1 MKILEREN
9 SLVERIYIYDI
20 VYKILNIFEVGIVIF
35 KILNFC
41 MMFGRFDY
49 CYVLYKI
56 LINKI
61 LLNNYL

>member
-9 SLVERIYIYDI
+9 LLVERIYIYDI

-35 KILNFC
+35 KILNFR

>member
-35 KILNFC
+35 KILNFR